1 MHIHSKINIPIHPEI
16 NMHIHPGINMHIH
29 SGINIPIHPE
39 INMHIHPGTITQ
51 NAQTPI
57 PLIVLITI
65 KPYPCLCVFY
75 KS

>member
-16 NMHIHPGINMHIH
+16 NMHIHPEINMHIH
-29 SGINIPIHPE
+29 PG

>member
-1 MHIHSKINIPIHPEI
+1 MHIHSKINIPIHSEINIPIHPGI
-16 NMHIHPGINMHIH
+16 NMHIHPGINIHIH
-29 SGINIPIHPE
+29 PK

-75 KS
+75 TS

>member
-1 MHIHSKINIPIHPEI
+1 MHIHSKIDIPIHPEI
-16 NMHIHPGINMHIH
+16 N
-29 SGINIPIHPE
+29 IP
-39 INMHIHPGTITQ
+39 IHPGTITQ